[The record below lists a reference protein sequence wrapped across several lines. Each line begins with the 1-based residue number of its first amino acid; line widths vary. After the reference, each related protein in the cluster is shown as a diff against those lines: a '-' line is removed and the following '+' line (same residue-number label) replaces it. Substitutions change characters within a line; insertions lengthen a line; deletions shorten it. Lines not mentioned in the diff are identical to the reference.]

1 MGTHEGGS
9 RDDGGGP
16 RNCRD
21 DRTLASR
28 AAVCQPTRGHPFV
41 IVFKSHPGSRGRFP
55 PQAIMARILYR
66 ESPCTSALNRV
77 TGMPFAWSLNP
88 YTGCSHRCAFCYVR
102 AFERRADRPAD
113 ERYGT
118 NVRVKTNCI
127 AVLRAEL
134 ARRSWRREPVAI
146 GAATDPY
153 QPAESRYRLTR
164 GTIEALAEF
173 RTPFHILT
181 RGPMILRDVDV
192 LVAAAQRVRVSVNV
206 SIPTLDPR
214 IVKVMEPGVA
224 PAATRLRVVRTLV
237 DAGIDTAVAM
247 APILPGL
254 SDGVESMG
262 AVVRAAREAGA
273 TRVWARGLYLQPGT
287 REHFLAALA
296 AEWPA
301 LSASYVR
308 LYRRGAYLPKEVD
321 GAIRGTVKELALRH
335 GIGDRRVIRLEPA
348 QVEAPPEQL
357 ALGLP

>member
-1 MGTHEGGS
+1 
-9 RDDGGGP
+9 
-16 RNCRD
+16 
-21 DRTLASR
+21 
-28 AAVCQPTRGHPFV
+28 
-41 IVFKSHPGSRGRFP
+41 
-55 PQAIMARILYR
+55 MARITYR

-102 AFERRADRPAD
+102 SFERRADRPSD

-118 NVRVKTNCI
+118 NVRVKSNFV

-164 GTIEALAEF
+164 GTIEALSEF

-192 LVAAAQRVRVSVNV
+192 LTAAAQRVRVSVNV
-206 SIPTLDPR
+206 SIPTLDPHV
-214 IVKVMEPGVA
+214 VKAMEPGVA
-224 PAATRLRVVRTLV
+224 PAATRMRVVRTLV
-237 DAGIDTAVAM
+237 AAGIDTAVAM

-254 SDGVESMG
+254 SDGMESMA

-273 TRVWARGLYLQPGT
+273 TRVWAKGLYLQPGT
-287 REHFLAALA
+287 REHFLAALS

-301 LSASYVR
+301 LATTYAR
-308 LYRRGAYLPKEVD
+308 LYRRSAYLPKDVD
-321 GAIRGTVKELALRH
+321 GAIRTTVKELAQEH
-335 GIGDRRVIRLEPA
+335 GIGDRRAIRLAPTA
-348 QVEAPPEQL
+348 VEAPGEQL
-357 ALGLP
+357 ALGLGAASSAGACTE

>member
-1 MGTHEGGS
+1 M
-9 RDDGGGP
+9 P
-16 RNCRD
+16 
-21 DRTLASR
+21 
-28 AAVCQPTRGHPFV
+28 
-41 IVFKSHPGSRGRFP
+41 
-55 PQAIMARILYR
+55 RILYR

-77 TGMPFAWSLNP
+77 VGMPFAWSLNP

-102 AFERRADRPAD
+102 SFERRADRPSD

-118 NVRVKTNCI
+118 NVRVKSNFV
-127 AVLRAEL
+127 AVLRTEL
-134 ARRSWRREPVAI
+134 ARRSWKREPVAI

-164 GTIEALAEF
+164 ETIEALAEF

-206 SIPTLDPR
+206 SIPTLDPK
-214 IVKVMEPGVA
+214 IVKAMEPGVA
-224 PAATRLRVVRTLV
+224 PAATRMRVVRALV
-237 DAGIDTAVAM
+237 DAGLDTAVAM

-254 SDGVESMG
+254 SDGIESMA

-273 TRVWARGLYLQPGT
+273 TRVWAKGLYLQAGT

-301 LSASYVR
+301 LSASYTR
-308 LYRRGAYLPKEVD
+308 LYRRGAYLPKDVD
-321 GAIRGTVKELALRH
+321 GTIRTTVKDLAREH
-335 GIGDRRVIRLEPA
+335 GIGDRRTIRLVPA
-348 QVEAPPEQL
+348 AEETPAEQL
-357 ALGLP
+357 GLGLT